1 MTQTAHKTAKWWRAS
16 GDKIEC
22 LLCPRNCRIVPGREG
37 YCRTRKNIDGE
48 LCQMV
53 YGLCSALAVDPIE
66 KKPLYHF
73 MPGSSVM
80 SMGTVGCNLG
90 CLFCQNCDISRA
102 RVDDVRLS
110 PATPQEIAAA
120 AVVRKCP
127 SVAVTYNEP
136 IVFAEFAMDIA
147 DAAHEAGLKAVAV
160 SNGYIT
166 AAARNEFFP
175 HFDAFN
181 IDLKAFTD
189 TFYMELCD
197 AHLMP
202 VLDNIEYLVY
212 QTHALVEL
220 TTLLIPGANDSPD
233 EVRNCAKWIYKQ
245 CGPFTPWHL
254 TAFRPCY
261 KLLDRPSTP
270 LETLTRSREIAM
282 EEGLK
287 FVYTGN
293 AIDLSGSTTFCPQ
306 CGKPVIRR
314 DVFRITMH
322 ADKGLTCKSCSH
334 DLSKYFVM

>member
-1 MTQTAHKTAKWWRAS
+1 QMT
-16 GDKIEC
+16 
-22 LLCPRNCRIVPGREG
+22 
-37 YCRTRKNIDGE
+37 
-48 LCQMV
+48 
-53 YGLCSALAVDPIE
+53 YGLCSALAVDPVE

-73 MPGSSVM
+73 KPGSSVM

-102 RVDDVRLS
+102 RVGDIRMTPIS
-110 PATPQEIAAA
+110 PQDIVDA
-120 AVVRKCP
+120 AVSHKCS

-147 DAAHEAGLKAVAV
+147 DAAHAANLSAVAV

-166 AAARNEFFP
+166 PLARNEFFT
-175 HFDAFN
+175 HFDAIN
-181 IDLKAFTD
+181 VDIKAFTD

-197 AHLMP
+197 AHLTP
-202 VLDNIEYLVY
+202 ILDNIEYLVHK
-212 QTHALVEL
+212 TDALVEL
-220 TTLLIPGANDSPD
+220 TTLLIPGANDSQD
-233 EVRNCAKWIYKQ
+233 EVRSCAKWIYRQ

-261 KLLDRPSTP
+261 KLIDRPPTS
-270 LETLTRSREIAM
+270 LETLTRSREIAL

-293 AIDLSGSTTFCPQ
+293 AVDLQGSTTFCPS

-314 DVFRITMH
+314 DIFQVTMQ
-322 ADKGLTCKSCSH
+322 AGSGMICKFCGC
-334 DLSKYFVM
+334 DLSEYFIL